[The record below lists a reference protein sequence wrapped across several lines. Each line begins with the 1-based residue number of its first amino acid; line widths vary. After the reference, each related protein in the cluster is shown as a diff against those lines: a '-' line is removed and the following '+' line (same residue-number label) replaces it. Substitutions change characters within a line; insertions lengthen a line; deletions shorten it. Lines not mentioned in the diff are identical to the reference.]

1 MQLCLEHVTAALAWV
16 LQSPTRKDPRYF
28 GHVFLGVSSTHSES
42 VQFHQFTCVV
52 LVEPV
57 AAFLLALICPG
68 FRRLRQPTR
77 IRKHDGSWTE
87 RPIDPAALPGL
98 RKRLLGVSGCCFG
111 VRSFALP
118 IVQIEQHSRA
128 LRC

>member
-1 MQLCLEHVTAALAWV
+1 MTQYRLGAGLMQLRLEYETAALAGV
-16 LQSPTRKDPRYF
+16 LQSPSREYPRYF

-57 AAFLLALICPG
+57 AAFLLALICPI

-77 IRKHDGSWTE
+77 ARKHDGSWTE
-87 RPIDPAALPGL
+87 RP
-98 RKRLLGVSGCCFG
+98 
-111 VRSFALP
+111 RSD
-118 IVQIEQHSRA
+118 E
-128 LRC
+128 